1 MASKL
6 LKPNPA
12 CSESHQYGISSC
24 LLTLNTAELTRV
36 ARITTS
42 NRAIKLL
49 RLDLKI
55 SKMQSSNTKMGDQKL
70 EEIKINLRSVLMSST
85 VGVSLKSLKSDYEE
99 LCGERLDNRQFG
111 FQHLS
116 EFLKCKCSD
125 VCRLGADKDNP
136 GMYRAFVI
144 ADEDTKHIEELQ
156 RHTRKPPKKK
166 KTPRRTYP
174 PTHRSGYTS
183 GGGYNN
189 YVPNYNLAH
198 NKLVQDQYNRIRM
211 MNNAMLMYNMNMN
224 LIQSYQTRP
233 YYSNNF
239 YSSTPRVNKVA
250 RNNVPA
256 TKDKHNDAVRRQRNH
271 EKPKAKKQLKLAS
284 NWELY
289 GGYVLS
295 ILCTKKFG
303 MLKGDL
309 EEKYEEKF
317 RESLPQDWVQQLDK
331 RMIEI
336 VQDYG
341 DGILLVKAKSEGNK
355 SEDAAVNTAEHN
367 TNKDNGNGN
376 KFDDTEIKT
385 YEEFSD
391 TDSDSDWDVRQCNQ
405 DIIMNVQTRNSLVDS
420 SSTSAVAESLEDQL
434 VEDRTVLTPQI
445 LESSAISK
453 PKLTASSSVN
463 SVDASK
469 EKNHSKQFIELKK
482 NFQDQQV
489 KEESEYSHSV
499 KSYHG
504 ALRQN
509 TLKTQ
514 SAIASLPSL
523 FDILRTYSKS
533 EN

>member
-1 MASKL
+1 M
-6 LKPNPA
+6 
-12 CSESHQYGISSC
+12 E
-24 LLTLNTAELTRV
+24 
-36 ARITTS
+36 
-42 NRAIKLL
+42 
-49 RLDLKI
+49 
-55 SKMQSSNTKMGDQKL
+55 DQKL

-136 GMYRAFVI
+136 GMYRAFAI

-156 RHTRKPPKKK
+156 RRTRKPAKKK
-166 KTPRRTYP
+166 NIPRRMYP
-174 PTHRSGYTS
+174 PSHRNGYTS

-189 YVPNYNLAH
+189 YVPIPNYFAY
-198 NKLVQDQYNRIRM
+198 QDHYDRM
-211 MNNAMLMYNMNMN
+211 VNNAMLMYNMNMHP
-224 LIQSYQTRP
+224 IQSYDTRP
-233 YYSNNF
+233 YYNNNF
-239 YSSTPRVNKVA
+239 YSSTPRVNKVV
-250 RNNVPA
+250 RKNVPSS
-256 TKDKHNDAVRRQRNH
+256 KDKHNDVVSRQRNR
-271 EKPKAKKQLKLAS
+271 ERPKAKKQLKLAS
-284 NWELY
+284 NWEVY

-355 SEDAAVNTAEHN
+355 SEDAAVNTAECVLIEHN
-367 TNKDNGNGN
+367 TDKDNENGN
-376 KFDDTEIKT
+376 KFNDTEIKT

-420 SSTSAVAESLEDQL
+420 SSTSAIAESLEDQL

-445 LESSAISK
+445 SESNPISK
-453 PKLTASSSVN
+453 PKLTASSSLN

-469 EKNHSKQFIELKK
+469 EKNHSKQFTDVKK